1 MQHRNLPKESTMT
14 TATLT
19 TAPAGLRHYLK
30 DAGAAVRAFA
40 EALFTAQDRQ
50 FVAQEVRTSQA
61 ASARATAKGR
71 RQLLSLAKQYDNL
84 SPSLSAELRTI
95 AGRN

>member
-1 MQHRNLPKESTMT
+1 MT

-19 TAPAGLRHYLK
+19 TAPAGSLRHYLK
-30 DAGAAVRAFA
+30 GVRAFA
-40 EALFTAQDRQ
+40 EALFAAQGRQ

-71 RQLLSLAKQYDNL
+71 RQLLSLAQQYDSL

-95 AGRN
+95 AGRD

>member
-19 TAPAGLRHYLK
+19 TAPAGSLRHYLQ
-30 DAGAAVRAFA
+30 DVGVAIRAFVQ
-40 EALFTAQDRQ
+40 ALFAAQDRQ

-61 ASARATAKGR
+61 ATAKGR
-71 RQLLSLAKQYDNL
+71 RQLLSLAKQYDDL